1 MELKLISIL
10 FKGKKTL
17 IYSLEFNINIVDII
31 VNYLLSYLYCA
42 MCILDHI
49 KKFGQKSLILE
60 REYR

>member
-42 MCILDHI
+42 YWIILKI
-49 KKFGQKSLILE
+49 WAKIFNIRKRK
-60 REYR
+60 